1 MNTRIRPDDLNTAP
15 YDGLIRTLA
24 LRLANA
30 QLPAP
35 ISYLYLDYS
44 MAISTL
50 LLTTQSLERVE
61 AIVRAVLDQ
70 AQALGKTSVWVENEL
85 KFEGMIDG
93 ADRADFLNF
102 ELSQAAHVDDG
113 LLDAY
118 NERLHRF
125 SPVTHAP

>member
-24 LRLANA
+24 LRWANA
-30 QLPAP
+30 GLPAP
-35 ISYLYLDYS
+35 ISYRYLDYS
-44 MAISTL
+44 VAIRTL

-61 AIVRAVLDQ
+61 AILIGVLDQ

-93 ADRADFLNF
+93 ADRTDFLNF
-102 ELSQAAHVDDG
+102 ELSQAAPVDDA

-118 NERLHRF
+118 NQRLYRF
-125 SPVTHAP
+125 SPLTHAP